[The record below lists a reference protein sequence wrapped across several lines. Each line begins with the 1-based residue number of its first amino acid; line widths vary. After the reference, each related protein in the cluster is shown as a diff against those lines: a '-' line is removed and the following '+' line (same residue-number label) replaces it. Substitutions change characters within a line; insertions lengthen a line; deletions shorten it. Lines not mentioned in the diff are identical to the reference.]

1 MTNPASHRS
10 RRRRLAAASAAA
22 LVLFVPAAGSASIGA
37 GIGANPIRLAG
48 RAEPGGRY
56 HLPSLYVVNTG
67 TKAAEYR
74 VRIERLGDAPG
85 RDVPASWVRFARTR
99 LRLRP
104 HRSAIVPVTLV
115 LPTRAAHGSYRS
127 NVVVGTWT
135 KRRGRGAALGA
146 AAADEL
152 SFTVGRPQGFAWWSP
167 RLAYPLTGI
176 AAAILLFLLV
186 RRAGIRVN
194 IERRDA

>member
-115 LPTRAAHGSYRS
+115 LPSQAAHGSYRS
-127 NVVVGTWT
+127 NVVLGTWT
-135 KRRGRGAALGA
+135 RRPADRRRAAERRTPRGRTSGRTASRNGAIGGHTRYSDLTS
-146 AAADEL
+146 L
-152 SFTVGRPQGFAWWSP
+152 SRF
-167 RLAYPLTGI
+167 
-176 AAAILLFLLV
+176 
-186 RRAGIRVN
+186 RA
-194 IERRDA
+194 